1 MRVDSG
7 SRRSGGRGAV
17 GLGCAIAIAIAGCAH
32 RPTAPLAGDSTRAV
46 KILAVND
53 FHGQLPAGKLVDGRP
68 AGSAPVLAAYL
79 RSAMA
84 GKESR
89 TVLVEAGDLVSA
101 SPASSALLQDEP
113 TIAFFNSFANA
124 SCGTLP
130 PPEGQSQGAD
140 RFDALF
146 DPGCNLVGVP
156 GNHEFDRGVAEL
168 MRLLG
173 GGNHRSGPFLDD
185 PWRGARFPVVASN
198 VRKASGE
205 TLFRPYVVK
214 VIDSV
219 RVAFVGAGQR
229 DTPHLVS
236 PSGVAGIAF
245 DDEATSINAQ
255 VPELQAKGIHAIVAV
270 VHDGGSGQAP
280 YVGPTDPAATGL
292 SADVNKLVAR
302 LDTDVDVLVT
312 AHTHAFANALLPN
325 AGGREVLVVQAN
337 SAGTA
342 FAHIDLVVDR
352 TSGDV
357 VGKTA
362 RIVTTFADVALT
374 PDPAAA
380 RLTAAAAAKIAPVAG
395 RIVARVAGVIS
406 RTPSAAGESPLG
418 ELVADAQRAA
428 AGGADFAITNA
439 GGVRADLPPSCGSP
453 ACTVTWGDC
462 FAAQPFSNR
471 VVSSTLTGQQ
481 LYRLLEQQWA
491 NQDAPSILQI
501 SGFGYTWSASAPAG
515 MKVVPGSVR
524 KADGTRV
531 EPGVSYVVAMNDF
544 LSAGGD
550 GFTVLKEGKPATVG
564 PLVLD
569 ALVAFLKAQP
579 QPVSWAP
586 DERVQ
591 RVP

>member
-1 MRVDSG
+1 M
-7 SRRSGGRGAV
+7 
-17 GLGCAIAIAIAGCAH
+17 
-32 RPTAPLAGDSTRAV
+32 
-46 KILAVND
+46 
-53 FHGQLPAGKLVDGRP
+53 
-68 AGSAPVLAAYL
+68 
-79 RSAMA
+79 
-84 GKESR
+84 
-89 TVLVEAGDLVSA
+89 
-101 SPASSALLQDEP
+101 
-113 TIAFFNSFANA
+113 
-124 SCGTLP
+124 
-130 PPEGQSQGAD
+130 
-140 RFDALF
+140 
-146 DPGCNLVGVP
+146 
-156 GNHEFDRGVAEL
+156 
-168 MRLLG
+168 
-173 GGNHRSGPFLDD
+173 
-185 PWRGARFPVVASN
+185 
-198 VRKASGE
+198 
-205 TLFRPYVVK
+205 
-214 VIDSV
+214 
-219 RVAFVGAGQR
+219 
-229 DTPHLVS
+229 
-236 PSGVAGIAF
+236 
-245 DDEATSINAQ
+245 
-255 VPELQAKGIHAIVAV
+255 
-270 VHDGGSGQAP
+270 
-280 YVGPTDPAATGL
+280 
-292 SADVNKLVAR
+292 
-302 LDTDVDVLVT
+302 
-312 AHTHAFANALLPN
+312 
-325 AGGREVLVVQAN
+325 VQAN